1 MFKLRYGYFVAG
13 IITGLV
19 VLFQFIGT
27 LTDRTLKI
35 THCDVGQGDASY
47 IRFPDGK
54 DMVVDGGPNDAV
66 VTCLS
71 KHMPF
76 YDRHIDIVLLT
87 HPQKDHMQ
95 GLLTVLDRYDV
106 GVFIRS
112 DVENATEGFEK
123 LLAVVSDNHIPIKFV
138 TSGDRITIGNAV
150 ITVLWPSADQIA
162 RMKPLIASETGVSGQ
177 VLGVSNGELNDGS
190 IVFWLRYGNFDE
202 VFSGD
207 ADTHVEKNY
216 VGMPLSVDGIEVLKV
231 PHHGS
236 KTGMSESYLS
246 WLKPQLGVISVGKNS
261 YGHPADT
268 ILNMLEHAGV
278 TTKRTD
284 QAGDVQIVSDGKEW
298 NVTSTKP

>member
-1 MFKLRYGYFVAG
+1 MFKLRYGYFAIG
-13 IITGLV
+13 IFTGLV

-35 THCDVGQGDASY
+35 IHCDVGQGDASY

-66 VTCLS
+66 ISCLS

-95 GLLTVLDRYDV
+95 GLLTILDRYEV

-112 DVENATEGFEK
+112 DIENNTEGFKK
-123 LLAVVSDNHIPIKFV
+123 LLDIVSKKHIPIQFV
-138 TSGDRITIGNAV
+138 TSGDRIIIGNAV
-150 ITVLWPSADQIA
+150 INVLWPSTDQIT
-162 RMKPLIASETGVSGQ
+162 RMKPLIASETDISGQ
-177 VLGVSNGELNDGS
+177 VMGVSTGELNDGS

-202 VFSGD
+202 VFTGD
-207 ADTHVEKNY
+207 ADTHIEKNY
-216 VGMPLSVDGIEVLKV
+216 IGVPLSVDGIEVLKV

-236 KTGMSESYLS
+236 KTGMSESYVS
-246 WLKPQLGVISVGKNS
+246 WLKPKLGVISVGKNS
-261 YGHPADT
+261 YGHPADLM
-268 ILNMLEHAGV
+268 LNMLERVHVGI
-278 TTKRTD
+278 KRTD
-284 QAGDVQIVSDGKEW
+284 QGGDIEIVSDGKKW
-298 NVTSTKP
+298 HVK